1 MKRKSKMNEETFTQR
16 TGYVPIDDDLERV
29 NCDSAGKLGHKSCG
43 VCKHDN
49 PLFLSCSLCEKEGIG
64 YNKRREV

>member
-16 TGYVPIDDDLERV
+16 TGYIPENDDLDRV
-29 NCDSAGKLGHKSCG
+29 NCDEAGKPGHRSCG

-49 PLFLSCSLCEKEGIG
+49 PLFHACPLCEKAGIG
-64 YNKRREV
+64 YDKRRAI